1 MQGRDRSDKVPL
13 WGKAV
18 NEVRKTALA
27 EGRKEACR
35 GLERNLF
42 LTRCS
47 TPEAGCDGVLLLA
60 IWPP

>member
-35 GLERNLF
+35 GLERKLF

-47 TPEAGCDGVLLLA
+47 TP
-60 IWPP
+60 